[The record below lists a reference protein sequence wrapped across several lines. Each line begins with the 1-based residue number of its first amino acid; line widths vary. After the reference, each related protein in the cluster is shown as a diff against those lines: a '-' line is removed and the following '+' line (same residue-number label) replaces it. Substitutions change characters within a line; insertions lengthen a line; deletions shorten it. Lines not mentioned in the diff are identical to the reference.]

1 MPDRNPGR
9 RENPNDMMQ
18 GTRNSLIQE
27 TKMTEFTLPE
37 LPFSHDALAPAMSA
51 ETIEYHWGKH
61 HRSYVTNL
69 NNLVKGTEWEGRAL
83 EDIIRGS
90 AGGLFNN
97 AAQRFNHSFFWKCL
111 TPNGGGRPE
120 GALLAAIEKTWGSFD
135 AFVAAFSKQA
145 AGNFGSGWTWLVKDA
160 DGSLA
165 IVNTS
170 NAGTPVAEGKTPVLT
185 LDDWEHAYYID
196 YRNARPKFIEAFFAK
211 LVNWKFAEAQFA
223 L

>member
-1 MPDRNPGR
+1 MHATKNFL
-9 RENPNDMMQ
+9 N
-18 GTRNSLIQE
+18 QE
-27 TKMTEFTLPE
+27 TQMTEFTLPE
-37 LPFSHDALAPAMSA
+37 LPFAHDALAPAMSA

-61 HRSYVTNL
+61 HRSYVANL

-97 AAQRFNHSFFWKCL
+97 AAQHFNHSFFWKCL

-120 GALLAAIEKTWGSFD
+120 GALLDAIAKTWGSYE
-135 AFVAAFSKQA
+135 AFVEAFSKQA

-170 NAGTPVAEGKTPVLT
+170 NAGTPVAEGKTPLLT

-196 YRNARPKFIEAFFAK
+196 YRNARPKFIEAFFTK
-211 LVNWKFAEAQFA
+211 LVNWKFAEAQYA

>member
-37 LPFSHDALAPAMSA
+37 LPFAHDALAPAMSA

-97 AAQRFNHSFFWKCL
+97 AAQHFNHSFFWKCL

-145 AGNFGSGWTWLVKDA
+145 AGNFGSGWTWLVKDS

>member
-97 AAQRFNHSFFWKCL
+97 AAQHFNHSFFWKCL

>member
-37 LPFSHDALAPAMSA
+37 LPFAHDALAPAMSA

-97 AAQRFNHSFFWKCL
+97 AAQHFNHSFFWKCL

-145 AGNFGSGWTWLVKDA
+145 AGNFGFGWTWLVKDA

>member
-37 LPFSHDALAPAMSA
+37 LPFAHDALAPAMSA

-97 AAQRFNHSFFWKCL
+97 AAQYFNHSFFWKCL

>member
-37 LPFSHDALAPAMSA
+37 LPITHDALAPAMSA

-97 AAQRFNHSFFWKCL
+97 AAPHFHHSFFWKCL

-185 LDDWEHAYYID
+185 LDDWEHAYYIA

>member
-1 MPDRNPGR
+1 
-9 RENPNDMMQ
+9 
-18 GTRNSLIQE
+18 
-27 TKMTEFTLPE
+27 MTEFTLPE
-37 LPFSHDALAPAMSA
+37 LPFAHDALAPAMSA

-69 NNLVKGTEWEGRAL
+69 NNLVKGTEWEGRAP

-97 AAQRFNHSFFWKCL
+97 AAQHFNHSFFWKCL

-145 AGNFGSGWTWLVKDA
+145 AGNFGSGWTWLVKDS

>member
-61 HRSYVTNL
+61 HRYYVTNL

-97 AAQRFNHSFFWKCL
+97 AAQHFNHSFFWKCL

>member
-37 LPFSHDALAPAMSA
+37 LPFAHDALAPAMSA

-97 AAQRFNHSFFWKCL
+97 AAQHFNHSFFWKCL

-196 YRNARPKFIEAFFAK
+196 YRNRRADAVSALWNVIDWRVVEDRYAK
-211 LVNWKFAEAQFA
+211 E
-223 L
+223 

>member
-1 MPDRNPGR
+1 
-9 RENPNDMMQ
+9 
-18 GTRNSLIQE
+18 
-27 TKMTEFTLPE
+27 MTEFTLPE
-37 LPFSHDALAPAMSA
+37 LPFAHDALAPAMSA

-83 EDIIRGS
+83 EDIICGS

-97 AAQRFNHSFFWKCL
+97 AAQHFNHSFFWKCL

-145 AGNFGSGWTWLVKDA
+145 AGNFGSGWTWLVKDS

>member
-37 LPFSHDALAPAMSA
+37 LPFAHDALAPAMSA

-97 AAQRFNHSFFWKCL
+97 AAQHFNHSFFWKCL

-196 YRNARPKFIEAFFAK
+196 YRNRRADAVGALWNVIDWRVVEDRYAK
-211 LVNWKFAEAQFA
+211 K
-223 L
+223 

>member
-37 LPFSHDALAPAMSA
+37 LPFAHDALAPAMSA

-97 AAQRFNHSFFWKCL
+97 AAQHFNHSFFRKARSS
-111 TPNGGGRPE
+111 PQSKRP
-120 GALLAAIEKTWGSFD
+120 GALLTPSSPPSRSRLPATSAPAGPGS
-135 AFVAAFSKQA
+135 
-145 AGNFGSGWTWLVKDA
+145 
-160 DGSLA
+160 
-165 IVNTS
+165 
-170 NAGTPVAEGKTPVLT
+170 
-185 LDDWEHAYYID
+185 
-196 YRNARPKFIEAFFAK
+196 
-211 LVNWKFAEAQFA
+211 
-223 L
+223 